1 MVLLVV
7 LKVDYGSMRVHEDN
21 ALRGDIYTTPDRP
34 YADAQD
40 DVVEEKGGVID
51 LVFPILV
58 LIGCCIIGMLYE
70 WRFFSGV

>member
-1 MVLLVV
+1 
-7 LKVDYGSMRVHEDN
+7 MRVHEDN

-58 LIGCCIIGMLYE
+58 LIVLTECFTVE
-70 WRFFSGV
+70 DFSVALVL